1 MAFALAKTGG
11 RYCIPVV
18 ERPPGCTH
26 RFSRV
31 RRGLIFVSSDIL
43 DPIELAQGEISRSK
57 DAIASAA
64 KELDQHDRW
73 LKDFIAAE
81 KRNRARH
88 ARWIRRKQAAEHFRL
103 KRQRMARSGKRA
115 TLYCAVFARSASRSS
130 AKGLAY
136 AGRQIW
142 QCATWVGKNSYAFSV
157 VLLKMLSI
165 GGSWT
170 STKVRAVALASFRA
184 VLVSV
189 SWVAAKTK
197 ALTAVLL
204 TMLATSFAWMWT
216 KAGILARTARRG
228 VSVSSSLF
236 VANGRALASVLAG
249 AAFTGFARTRA
260 RSQDWASVSLKAA
273 VVSGSW
279 LAVRGRALA
288 SVSAGAASA
297 GFAHTRARSQDWASV
312 SLKAAAVLGSGLSV
326 RASAWAIASRD
337 AAVVGSAWTAAR
349 TRTLARASSAAAVS
363 KGQVVVVATRDAASI
378 GSAWTAEKTRTF
390 ARASLSAASTGK
402 SWMRA
407 GAKDLAHKLHRA
419 GAIASPWLP
428 AATHRTA
435 DGLLIL
441 TGAARRIAERQGENA
456 SLLVLRLKAQV
467 KGDLDAL
474 RRAAL
479 AGTLTPPIWRKFAAV
494 VSSGTDLASGLARN
508 GDSMKTKDPSEPEA
522 QYAAFRDRSSRNAL
536 ICVEPWR
543 CRLPVVQ
550 ADNPRG
556 PLAPRG

>member
-1 MAFALAKTGG
+1 M
-11 RYCIPVV
+11 
-18 ERPPGCTH
+18 
-26 RFSRV
+26 
-31 RRGLIFVSSDIL
+31 
-43 DPIELAQGEISRSK
+43 
-57 DAIASAA
+57 
-64 KELDQHDRW
+64 
-73 LKDFIAAE
+73 
-81 KRNRARH
+81 
-88 ARWIRRKQAAEHFRL
+88 
-103 KRQRMARSGKRA
+103 
-115 TLYCAVFARSASRSS
+115 
-130 AKGLAY
+130 
-136 AGRQIW
+136 
-142 QCATWVGKNSYAFSV
+142 
-157 VLLKMLSI
+157 
-165 GGSWT
+165 
-170 STKVRAVALASFRA
+170 
-184 VLVSV
+184 
-189 SWVAAKTK
+189 
-197 ALTAVLL
+197 
-204 TMLATSFAWMWT
+204 
-216 KAGILARTARRG
+216 
-228 VSVSSSLF
+228 
-236 VANGRALASVLAG
+236 
-249 AAFTGFARTRA
+249 
-260 RSQDWASVSLKAA
+260 
-273 VVSGSW
+273 
-279 LAVRGRALA
+279 
-288 SVSAGAASA
+288 
-297 GFAHTRARSQDWASV
+297 
-312 SLKAAAVLGSGLSV
+312 
-326 RASAWAIASRD
+326 
-337 AAVVGSAWTAAR
+337 
-349 TRTLARASSAAAVS
+349 S

-522 QYAAFRDRSSRNAL
+522 QYATFRDQSPRNAL

>member
-1 MAFALAKTGG
+1 M
-11 RYCIPVV
+11 
-18 ERPPGCTH
+18 
-26 RFSRV
+26 
-31 RRGLIFVSSDIL
+31 IFVSGASDIL

-64 KELDQHDRW
+64 KEPDQHDRW

-142 QCATWVGKNSYAFSV
+142 QCATWVGKNTYAFSV

-273 VVSGSW
+273 
-279 LAVRGRALA
+279 
-288 SVSAGAASA
+288 
-297 GFAHTRARSQDWASV
+297 
-312 SLKAAAVLGSGLSV
+312 AVLGSWLSV

-363 KGQVVVVATRDAASI
+363 GFSLVRDKGQVFVVATRDAASI
-378 GSAWTAEKTRTF
+378 GSAWTAEKTSTF
-390 ARASLSAASTGK
+390 ARVSLSAASTGK

-479 AGTLTPPIWRKFAAV
+479 AGTLTSPIWRKFAAV

-522 QYAAFRDRSSRNAL
+522 QYATFRDQSPRNAL